1 MTRRLFGRKD
11 KPMPN
16 DTRDSAIL
24 QVVDRYFAS
33 IAFTPDGVILR
44 ANRNFLDALEYELND
59 VMGKHHSMF
68 VPQSDRD
75 SAAYQEFWHDL
86 RSGEPF
92 TGQYERITKSG
103 RSIWIQ
109 ATYAPVFDDNGK
121 LIEVAK
127 VASDI
132 TSRVVVQQQVSDGL
146 SALAEGDT
154 TFRVQA
160 APGSEMYDLAETYNK
175 SVDGLGH
182 VLQVVS
188 NVAGGLDESARDV
201 RNNSSQAAQIT
212 QDNASAVESASEDVS
227 SIVGTVAQTTA
238 DATES
243 EGSAKAAAKVVES
256 ASEELLAAIA
266 GAEEMRK
273 VVDNMAGINQTIEAI
288 AFQTNMLALN
298 AGIEAARAGPSGAG
312 FAVVASEIRNLAAR
326 SNSASSEIKAL
337 IEQAVK
343 QSLSTEERVKSSDKN
358 LSDVHGSI
366 ADVVEKMVAITASA
380 QEQSER
386 LSVLDSTLRNLSS
399 SAQRHAEVAEENSRS
414 AEQLVDFG
422 QQLASELDR
431 FNQAAPTRYS
441 GAA

>member
-75 SAAYQEFWHDL
+75 SAAYQKFWHDL

-175 SVDGLGH
+175 SVDGLGD

-201 RNNSSQAAQIT
+201 RKNSSQAAQIT

>member
-59 VMGKHHSMF
+59 VIGKHHSMF

-75 SAAYQEFWHDL
+75 SAAYQKFWHDL

-201 RNNSSQAAQIT
+201 RKNSSQAAQIT